1 MIYVIRQSIKIQG
14 INRLYPNIEMFNQS
28 RIFLLACYLV
38 LSMPAFSREANN
50 PRTYKCERYNNQWS
64 TVIYQNYS
72 KGPFLV
78 FKHNDIPD
86 WSPEKRCNRVSERL
100 ELNERKDNLDYF
112 VPGRFN
118 NMEVVCASKTNQP
131 KQQCQEEEVLF
142 TVKQGDTAKK
152 AIETIDDSITKTAAR
167 VQEQQSK
174 VRTEVIDKTGK
185 VIYTFINVDKAII
198 RVMEKPIPKR
208 N

>member
-118 NMEVVCASKTNQP
+118 SMEVVCASKTNQP

-142 TVKQGDTAKK
+142 TVKQGDTAEK
-152 AIETIDDSITKTAAR
+152 AIETIDDSILRPSDTL
-167 VQEQQSK
+167 
-174 VRTEVIDKTGK
+174 
-185 VIYTFINVDKAII
+185 YN
-198 RVMEKPIPKR
+198 P
-208 N
+208 